1 MRPLLRSLSFRL
13 LATAA
18 LWLAA
23 TLAAGGFVLSAAFR
37 DYVVSD
43 FDARLAETLDQMAG
57 ASEIDEAGVLRFT
70 RPLADPRFAEPYSGW
85 YWQIAIEDQPP
96 FVSRSL
102 WDRVLDPAIDGALPE
117 RRIVEVAGPGGQDL
131 RLMAQDI
138 LLPESERPL
147 RYMVAGDTAQIA
159 RDIRRFDRLVVAS
172 LGFLGAGLLAAILMQ
187 IWIGLLPL
195 RSIRRGLADI
205 RSGRAR
211 RLGDRFPLEIAPLA
225 EEMNLL
231 LAQNE
236 RVVERART
244 HVGNLAHALK
254 TPLTVLLGE
263 ARGDRGRLAESVRAQ
278 AAAMGRQI
286 DHHLKRARA
295 AGGGLVGSAC
305 EVAPVIG
312 DLVRAMDKIHAGRH
326 IVFAT
331 DIAPGLRYRGTAQDL
346 SEMVGNLLDNAA
358 KWAHRRVCVRAAP
371 VEGDQPR
378 PMLEIRVED
387 DGPGVAGGEL
397 EQLFERGSRLDES
410 KPGSGL
416 GLAIVRDIAEL
427 SGGDIRLGRAPA
439 GGLCASL
446 RLPACP

>member
-1 MRPLLRSLSFRL
+1 MRRLTRSLSFRL

-18 LWLAA
+18 LWLTA
-23 TLAAGGFVLSAAFR
+23 TLLAGGFVLSAAFR

-43 FDARLAETLDQMAG
+43 FDARLGETLDQMAG
-57 ASEIDEAGVLRFT
+57 ASEIDEAGLLRFT

-85 YWQIAIEDQPP
+85 YWQISVADQPP

-102 WDRVLDPAIDGALPE
+102 WDRILDPDLGEGLSE
-117 RRIVEVAGPGGQDL
+117 RRLVEVVGPEQQNL
-131 RLMAQDI
+131 RLIAQDI
-138 LLPESERPL
+138 LLPDAEQPF

-159 RDIRRFDRLVVAS
+159 RDIRRFDRLILAS
-172 LGFLGAGLLAAILMQ
+172 LGFLGAGLLASILLQ

-195 RSIRRGLADI
+195 RSIRRGLANI

-211 RLGDRFPLEIAPLA
+211 RLEDDFPLEIAPLA

-263 ARGDRGRLAESVRAQ
+263 ARGESSKLAGSVRAQ
-278 AAAMGRQI
+278 AAIMGRHI

-305 EVAPVIG
+305 EIAPVIG
-312 DLVRAMDKIHAGRH
+312 DLVRAMEKIHAERR
-326 IVFAT
+326 T
-331 DIAPGLRYRGTAQDL
+331 DFVTNLEPGLRYRGTAQDL

-358 KWAHRRVCVRAAP
+358 KWAHRRVHVCARP
-371 VEGDQPR
+371 IESRDPG

-387 DGPGVAGGEL
+387 DGPGVAGSEI
-397 EQLFERGSRLDES
+397 EQLFERGRRLDES

-427 SGGDIRLGRAPA
+427 SGGDIRLERAPS
-439 GGLCASL
+439 GGLAAIL

>member
-23 TLAAGGFVLSAAFR
+23 TLAAGGLVLSAAFR
-37 DYVVSD
+37 TYVVTD
-43 FDARLAETLDQMAG
+43 FDVRLAETLDQMAG
-57 ASEIDEAGVLRFT
+57 ASEVDEADVLRFT

-85 YWQIAIEDQPP
+85 YWQISIDELPP

-102 WDRVLDPAIDGALPE
+102 WDRVLDPGIEESLPE
-117 RRIVEVAGPGGQDL
+117 RRTVEIAGPEGQEL

-138 LLPESERPL
+138 LLPDNDRPA

-159 RDIRRFDRLVVAS
+159 RDIRKFDRLIVAS
-172 LGFLGAGLLAAILMQ
+172 LGFLGAGLLASILLQ

-195 RSIRRGLADI
+195 RSIRRGLAAI

-211 RLGDRFPLEIAPLA
+211 RLEDNFPLEIAPLA
-225 EEMNLL
+225 EEMNAL

-263 ARGDRGRLAESVRAQ
+263 ARGDGGRLAEVVRAQ
-278 AAAMGRQI
+278 AAAMGRHI

-295 AGGGLVGSAC
+295 AGGSLVGSAS
-305 EVAPVIG
+305 EVAPVVG
-312 DLVRAMDKIHAGRH
+312 DLVRAMEKIHARRR
-326 IVFAT
+326 IDFIA
-331 DIAPGLRYRGTAQDL
+331 DLAPGLRFRGTAQDL

-358 KWAHRRVCVRAAP
+358 KWAHRRVDIRAAP
-371 VEGDQPR
+371 VAGNSLR

-387 DGPGVAGGEL
+387 DGPGVPGGEL

-427 SGGDIRLGRAPA
+427 SGGDIRLERAPS
-439 GGLCASL
+439 GGLCALL